1 MSNILSI
8 IYLVVSIALCLS
20 LIYFGVKG
28 FEARKKEPKNYI
40 EFYTIDGKRVAILH
54 MSEVPN
60 ANDDSAILSAF
71 SDAMHLLYNDDDV
84 DETDFQIAWDA
95 YNEFRNSV
103 AVVNE

>member
-1 MSNILSI
+1 MTNILSI

-28 FEARKKEPKNYI
+28 FEARKKKPKNYI
-40 EFYTIDGKRVAILH
+40 EFHTIDGKRVAILH

-60 ANDDSAILSAF
+60 ANDDMAILNAF
-71 SDAMHLLYNDDDV
+71 NEGIQLLYNDDTV
-84 DETDFQIAWDA
+84 DEADFQIAWDA

-103 AVVNE
+103 EAVNE